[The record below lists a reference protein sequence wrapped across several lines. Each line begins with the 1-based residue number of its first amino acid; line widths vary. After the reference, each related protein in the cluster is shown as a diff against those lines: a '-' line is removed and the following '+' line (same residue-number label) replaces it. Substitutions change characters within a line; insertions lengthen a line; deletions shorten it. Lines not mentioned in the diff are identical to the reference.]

1 MTEPKES
8 PAAQAVGLEVTHDG
22 EATGVPRERCCVCRN
37 PTNYWY
43 APKDVALCVNC
54 AKVAKA
60 SNLPTKEEWCA
71 KEKALMPRRAR
82 LEPAPYPTPRT
93 QAGQGAA
100 QHPDALTIAYFDGV
114 HVGKRMAALD
124 TAPPVDAA
132 DTPAQP
138 VDSAQEDRQ
147 VALQQ
152 PLNWR
157 HSSGGYRLSDPVTG
171 KEIDPWVTPIY
182 AAPPAPGQQAVE
194 PQEVVLWQYRWTN
207 PGNDPHRSK
216 EAMKWKPV
224 DHPHWQP
231 IEKRL
236 EELHV
241 ANFNGTPCYEVRA
254 LVVATTPAP
263 APTQALEVWCGCGD
277 QIMPNDG
284 ARCGV
289 CVQLLET
296 RRTAQA
302 DDARD
307 AARYR
312 WLRTYPNNINAAVYG
327 PTGGLL
333 RRDDYL
339 DAAIDAALSAA
350 AKGREG
356 VKAQGESH
364 G

>member
-147 VALQQ
+147 VAPEQQ
-152 PLNWR
+152 AIADAFAALNKQTFDFFTEGWNAGKNDFLR
-157 HSSGGYRLSDPVTG
+157 SGVRPN
-171 KEIDPWVTPIY
+171 
-182 AAPPAPGQQAVE
+182 APAPGQQA
-194 PQEVVLWQYRWTN
+194 P
-207 PGNDPHRSK
+207 
-216 EAMKWKPV
+216 
-224 DHPHWQP
+224 
-231 IEKRL
+231 
-236 EELHV
+236 
-241 ANFNGTPCYEVRA
+241 TPE
-254 LVVATTPAP
+254 
-263 APTQALEVWCGCGD
+263 
-277 QIMPNDG
+277 
-284 ARCGV
+284 
-289 CVQLLET
+289 
-296 RRTAQA
+296 
-302 DDARD
+302 
-307 AARYR
+307 
-312 WLRTYPNNINAAVYG
+312 
-327 PTGGLL
+327 
-333 RRDDYL
+333 
-339 DAAIDAALSAA
+339 
-350 AKGREG
+350 AKGG
-356 VKAQGESH
+356 A
-364 G
+364 